1 MPPKRLN
8 SSLNSCPYSFR
19 GISLSAYLINL
30 RTLLKTNDLVYLI
43 MTTLK
48 AKVIGMSCV
57 SCANTIERI
66 LKSQGID
73 AHIEFTSAIAYI
85 NTDDESKLKKAK
97 EKLNSLG
104 YDILVQESNNEFI
117 KKEKKNLI
125 LSWIFSIPIFIEM
138 ALMPFGI
145 HIENHTINLALFI
158 ISSII
163 VIFFGR
169 HVHKSGI
176 GSLVVLAPNMDSLIS
191 IGTIVALSTYI
202 LSIFLPIGN
211 FSSESAVIMNVFL
224 LGNYIKNKSTVLAS
238 SKTEKLYS
246 LIVSYANT
254 IIDGNE
260 VKVNIENI
268 TKGNIIIVKPGEVIP
283 LDGVIIK
290 GSSYIDESSITG
302 EPLPKPKT
310 IGDRVLGGTM
320 NIDGYIEV
328 RVEKEY
334 KDTVIK
340 KIVDFVEK
348 SESTKLKIQSL
359 IDKVVLYFVPLIFA
373 ILILVFGIWLIQGD
387 TSKALVA
394 SISILVIA
402 CPCALGLAV
411 PLAIKVEFGIL
422 ATKGILIKNSETI
435 EKIVKVNTVVF
446 DKTGTITE
454 GKPKVKSTNLPED
467 ILKLVSA
474 IESKVNHP
482 LSTAIIEFSKSIGLE
497 FSNINVE
504 NIKNVPGKGIEGTA
518 NGITIR
524 IFKPDKEMENSNGT
538 ISIVYILEN
547 NNFIEKGYIEF
558 EDNIKENVK
567 EVIEYLKN
575 KEIGVFLVTGDNKV
589 SAKRVSREI
598 GIPENNVF
606 CNMLPDEKV
615 NVIRKLREEG
625 KNVMFVGDGI
635 NDAPSIKESL
645 VGVAMS
651 TGSDITS
658 ELGDVLIVGSRIK
671 AIIDL
676 LEVSKIIHRKII
688 QNLFYAF
695 IYNIIAI
702 PIAGLGL
709 LTPGIAQLIMSI
721 SSISVVI
728 NSLLVKSRNNSH

>member
-1 MPPKRLN
+1 M
-8 SSLNSCPYSFR
+8 S
-19 GISLSAYLINL
+19 
-30 RTLLKTNDLVYLI
+30 
-43 MTTLK
+43 TLK

-57 SCANTIERI
+57 SCANTIERV

-104 YDILVQESNNEFI
+104 YDILVQESNDEFI

-125 LSWIFSIPIFIEM
+125 LSWIFSIPIFIKM

-145 HIENHTINLALFI
+145 HIENHTIDLALFI

-169 HVHKSGI
+169 QVHKSGI

-191 IGTIVALSTYI
+191 IGTIVSLSTYI

-211 FSSESAVIMNVFL
+211 FSSESAVIMNIFL

-238 SKTEKLYS
+238 SKIEKLYS

-260 VKVNIENI
+260 VKVNIENVN
-268 TKGNIIIVKPGEVIP
+268 KGDIIIVKPGEIIP

-359 IDKVVLYFVPLIFA
+359 IDKVVLYFVPSIFV
-373 ILILVFGIWLIQGD
+373 ISILVFGIWLIQGD

-411 PLAIKVEFGIL
+411 PLAIKVGFGIL
-422 ATKGILIKNSETI
+422 ATKGILIKNPETI

-446 DKTGTITE
+446 DKTGTLTE

-497 FSNINVE
+497 FSNVNVE

-575 KEIGVFLVTGDNKV
+575 KEIGVFLVTGDNEV

-615 NVIRKLREEG
+615 NAIRKLREEG

-635 NDAPSIKESL
+635 NDAPSIKESF

-658 ELGDVLIVGSRIK
+658 ELGDVIIVGSRIK
-671 AIIDL
+671 ALIDL
-676 LEVSKIIHRKII
+676 FEVSKMIHRKII